1 MTSRPS
7 TGGRFLR
14 DPDTGDLR
22 PDPEAGLPEATAPAD
37 APASDDTIPTPE
49 PARTAPRRK

>member
-14 DPDTGDLR
+14 DPDTGALR
-22 PDPEAGLPEATAPAD
+22 PDPEAGQPEATAPAD

-49 PARTAPRRK
+49 PARAAPRRK